1 MRSVANEHLR
11 LSRQVY
17 NRNNK
22 IFRFSKEDV
31 YIDPS
36 LKPLNLNVQKAFELI
51 EKFSMVHQKKKK
63 LEIENA

>member
-1 MRSVANEHLR
+1 MSEAMRSVANEHLR

-31 YIDPS
+31 YNIMKSFINSD
-36 LKPLNLNVQKAFELI
+36 L
-51 EKFSMVHQKKKK
+51 
-63 LEIENA
+63 

>member
-1 MRSVANEHLR
+1 MSEAMRSVANEHLR

-31 YIDPS
+31 NNIMKSFINSD
-36 LKPLNLNVQKAFELI
+36 L
-51 EKFSMVHQKKKK
+51 
-63 LEIENA
+63 